1 MSSSAPDGNDAAF
14 TGMPLWVKWFIV
26 AAAIAVVVLVAL
38 LVGGN
43 HGPGRH
49 MSLAYDAPSPSTLS
63 VSVSTHS

>member
-14 TGMPLWVKWFIV
+14 TGMPVWVKWFIV
-26 AAAIAVVVLVAL
+26 AAAIAVVVLLVAL

-49 MSLAYDAPSPSTLS
+49 MSLTEDAPSAS
-63 VSVSTHS
+63 VDSHS